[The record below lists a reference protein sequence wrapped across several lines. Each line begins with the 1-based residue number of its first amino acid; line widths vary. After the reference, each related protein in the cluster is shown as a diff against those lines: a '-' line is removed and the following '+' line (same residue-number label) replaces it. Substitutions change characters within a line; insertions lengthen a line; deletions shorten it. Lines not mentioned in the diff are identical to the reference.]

1 MPEEIK
7 RKRGRPPKNKTENNI
22 VETNSVQSTTAS
34 DTYEYNSMSAR
45 QLSEYCFGLDIF
57 GLYDSKQISNMIES
71 PMANN
76 EELRKLSNKLY
87 SSNGLLTQC
96 IDYCTS
102 LPTLDYCVI
111 PIGKSKQK
119 REQNK
124 NLMESALRSIH
135 HKEVVRDALFKS
147 MIDGIAFYYCV
158 FTKSKPDNKKMLTDY
173 EVGEIFEINE
183 IGVNMSVVPLPTDYT
198 KIVGRRNSSYV
209 LAFNLRYFQGLSQS
223 ELDRKLRLYPEEIRN
238 GWNKFSEG
246 NDNRNWLVLD
256 NTKTIVSKV
265 RSRMEEAWG
274 RPLCLAA
281 IKNILYSAYFQDTC
295 RGTLDEINNRI
306 IFETMPE
313 GKDKGSCALTA
324 KQQTQQHET
333 VKSAILTKNQRNS
346 TSFFSV
352 AAGTKI
358 DTIKADTSL
367 LDEKNS
373 SYIQDQIGI
382 DLGFMSSLLSGTGS
396 GNYSSQQTNL
406 QLLLSEI
413 MMWIEPITE
422 ELVKVINENIIKDK
436 NNVIGLYYFPCSA
449 ISRKEFSEQMKDLYL
464 QGKGSLTAWIASTG
478 FNTEAYIELMNMEL
492 ENKFD
497 EKYPVHQTSFTQSY
511 KDTSKDKGGR
521 PENDSPTNESTI
533 SSKTNNSNDMPSP
546 SDIK

>member
-111 PIGKSKQK
+111 PRGKSKQK

-183 IGVNMSVVPLPTDYT
+183 MGVNMSVVPLPTDYT